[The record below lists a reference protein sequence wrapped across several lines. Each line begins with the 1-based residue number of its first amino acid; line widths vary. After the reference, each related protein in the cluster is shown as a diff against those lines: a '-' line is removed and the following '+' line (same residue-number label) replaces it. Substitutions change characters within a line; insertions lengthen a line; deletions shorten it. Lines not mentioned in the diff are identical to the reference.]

1 MNILTRELE
10 DIPQR
15 DLFTAMDLPLA
26 PAADRA
32 ALARDLG
39 ILRSGS
45 RAEREVPG
53 WQAKAIYCL
62 ERYLTQVPLAHEFLA
77 EEFVKYATAA
87 GLEEPPDGR
96 AYGSVMQS
104 AARRG
109 LIVKVGYRVAL
120 SSNLSPKTLW
130 ARTGAYPEVEERMG
144 EFGGD
149 GK

>member
-1 MNILTRELE
+1 VSIIVSDFEV
-10 DIPQR
+10 PQR
-15 DLFTAMDLPLA
+15 DLFTALELPLT

-32 ALARDLG
+32 RLARDLG
-39 ILRSGS
+39 IERSGS
-45 RAEREVPG
+45 RAERQVPG
-53 WQAKAIYCL
+53 WQGKAIYCL
-62 ERYLTQVPLAHEFLA
+62 ERYLSQVPISHEFLA

-96 AYGSVMQS
+96 AYGSVMQQ

-130 ARTGAYPEVEERMG
+130 QRTGAYPKIEEQMG
-144 EFGGD
+144 GAE
-149 GK
+149 